1 MKICE
6 LIIIFRDKINSNV
19 MLINININNKNLS
32 IVLFSH
38 PFAFMKEFVKY
49 LEIIS
54 RLVLIINI
62 NINNNNLSIVLF
74 FYHFAFMKEFVKY
87 LEIISRLVLII
98 NLLKIKI
105 NNIKTSISVNTF
117 NVNDILN
124 NSIKGFIT
132 SLLSKALLILN

>member
-38 PFAFMKEFVKY
+38 P
-49 LEIIS
+49 
-54 RLVLIINI
+54 
-62 NINNNNLSIVLF
+62 
-74 FYHFAFMKEFVKY
+74 FAFMKEFVKY

>member
-6 LIIIFRDKINSNV
+6 LIIIFSDKINSNI

-32 IVLFSH
+32 EVLFSQ
-38 PFAFMKEFVKY
+38 PFAFRKKLGKY
-49 LEIIS
+49 FEIVS
-54 RLVLIINI
+54 
-62 NINNNNLSIVLF
+62 
-74 FYHFAFMKEFVKY
+74 K
-87 LEIISRLVLII
+87 LVLII

-132 SLLSKALLILN
+132 SLLSRALLILN